1 MSDPGHPSMFD
12 AIVRSRT
19 PTRLNAMGSFSL
31 QARGVRD
38 IPDEGTPRTPAPKV
52 IIGTQLFHRR
62 DITEGKPGIPL
73 TLTLTIVDA
82 ASGLAPLEGVNAE
95 IWHCDADG
103 VFSDYASKPD
113 PEAATTTYLRGAQ
126 TTNRGGQVTFTT
138 IYPGWP
144 SDRATHIF
152 VRIYDGVTP
161 KKTLQLG
168 FPDAINATVYADP
181 HRYVKGQSPITNNV
195 DPVFGDAPEGGT
207 YGGRREFQI
216 IAVAGDNAIGYVAT
230 TRIAVLM

>member
-1 MSDPGHPSMFD
+1 MFD
-12 AIVRSRT
+12 AIVRCRT

-31 QARGVRD
+31 QARRVRD
-38 IPDEGTPRTPAPKV
+38 IPDEGMPRTPAPKV
-52 IIGTQLFHRR
+52 MIGTQLFHRR

-144 SDRATHIF
+144 GDRATHIF
-152 VRIYDGVTP
+152 VRIYDGITP

-230 TRIAVLM
+230 TRIAVHM